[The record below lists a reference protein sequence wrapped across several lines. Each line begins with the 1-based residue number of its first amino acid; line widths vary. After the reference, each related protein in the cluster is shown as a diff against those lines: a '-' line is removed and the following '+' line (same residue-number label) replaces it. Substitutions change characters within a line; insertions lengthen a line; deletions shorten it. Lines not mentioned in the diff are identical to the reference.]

1 MARTSA
7 GTFSNGHRLRLKPR
21 YNKNVRTNSIPFVE
35 WLLRGPPGTLWTQIP
50 FHTQREKFILPA
62 FRVTILT
69 ILAPFFLV
77 RSSGSGKPKLLLV
90 YLFTFASV
98 DMSSPLDSGESPLH
112 PRRLRSLRFLRS
124 SRFSDRS
131 FVPCCAI
138 VRSDSD
144 SAVQAVQCRSL
155 FDHNAACSGI

>member
-35 WLLRGPPGTLWTQIP
+35 WLLRGPPGTLWTHIP
-50 FHTQREKFILPA
+50 FRTQREKFILPA